1 MPRMSKLKKL
11 ELYGKEAR
19 QHIDQMADDYNQPII
34 VMDGFDAAI
43 IGVVEV
49 NHYPV
54 AAYSYQMMIDVLVV
68 RDKMSV
74 DEASE
79 YIDYNVLRS
88 FCYVSGENY
97 PVILHQGFLPISFR
111 VDTNLLL
118 DGEQEQP
125 ASPDSRQLALPL

>member
-1 MPRMSKLKKL
+1 MPRMSKLKKI

-19 QHIDQMADDYNQPII
+19 QHIDQMADDYNQPIV

-79 YIDYNVLRS
+79 YIDYN
-88 FCYVSGENY
+88 CYVSGENY

-111 VDTNLLL
+111 VETSLLL
-118 DGEQEQP
+118 DDAQEQP